1 MLTAPQTLPGP
12 GRAVTYHPGMPSPT
26 RKGLQKRL
34 RGQRLRAAA
43 LLTLLSL
50 STGQADMYEGME
62 LYRAGNIEAAL
73 QEFAAAA
80 EGGDPEA
87 RLYLAVHQL
96 TGQGIKQ
103 DPAAALRVLREAES
117 AGEPEATGMIAWA
130 HQYGV
135 GVPKDLPRA
144 LEGYRRAAEAGSV
157 SAMVVLGNA
166 YADGTLG
173 LPKDPVQAV
182 KWYARAAASP
192 VPDYLFSSRPDHAMM
207 RLARLYSAG
216 GAPGGKADPAQAFV
230 WYQKAAEARNPG
242 GLLTAAYLMIYG
254 IGTPKNSS
262 GATRFLDLLAELDPR
277 YRDVPTRLITNMQ
290 KEVEF
295 TQSADALVTMVS
307 QSRDAI
313 NAHIQ
318 RGNAGGG
325 RAEYSKAYNLALK
338 ASEEIF
344 TSINRAGRIMGEY
357 SQLSDVVGI
366 PRAQAEY
373 TKPLARFVEILSDRH
388 SELGQI
394 MDKLLRFI

>member
-1 MLTAPQTLPGP
+1 MLPGT
-12 GRAVTYHPGMPSPT
+12 GLAVIYHPGMPSPT
-26 RKGLQKRL
+26 RKGPQNRL

-50 STGQADMYEGME
+50 STGQADMYEGIE

-80 EGGDPEA
+80 ESGDPEA

-96 TGQGIKQ
+96 TGQGIQQ

-117 AGEPEATGMIAWA
+117 AGEREATFMIAQA
-130 HQYGV
+130 YQYGV
-135 GVPKDLPRA
+135 GVTKDLPRA

-157 SAMVVLGNA
+157 SAMVVLGDA
-166 YADGTLG
+166 HADGSLG
-173 LPKDPVQAV
+173 LSKDPVQAV
-182 KWYARAAASP
+182 TWYARASESP
-192 VPDYLFSSRPDHAMM
+192 VPDYLFGLRPDDAMM
-207 RLARLYSAG
+207 RLARLYSIG

-242 GLLTAAYLMIYG
+242 GLLTTAYLMLYG
-254 IGTPKNSS
+254 VGTPKNSS

-295 TQSADALVTMVS
+295 TQSSDALVTMVK
-307 QSRDAI
+307 QSSERI
-313 NAHIQ
+313 NAHIK

-325 RAEYSKAYNLALK
+325 RAEYSLAYNLALK

-344 TSINRAGRIMGEY
+344 TSINRAGSIMAEY
-357 SQLSDVVGI
+357 SQISDAVGI
-366 PRAQAEY
+366 PRANAEY
-373 TKPLARFVEILSDRH
+373 TRPLAGFVETLSQRRR
-388 SELGQI
+388 EFGQI

>member
-1 MLTAPQTLPGP
+1 MLPGT
-12 GRAVTYHPGMPSPT
+12 GLAVIYHPGMPSPT
-26 RKGLQKRL
+26 RKGPQNRL

-50 STGQADMYEGME
+50 STGQADMYEGIE

-80 EGGDPEA
+80 ESGDPEA

-96 TGQGIKQ
+96 TGQGIQQ

-117 AGEPEATGMIAWA
+117 AGEREATFMIAQA
-130 HQYGV
+130 YQYGV
-135 GVPKDLPRA
+135 GVTKDLPRA

-157 SAMVVLGNA
+157 SAMVVLGDA
-166 YADGTLG
+166 HADGSLG
-173 LPKDPVQAV
+173 LSKDPVQAV
-182 KWYARAAASP
+182 KWYTRAAESP
-192 VPDYLFSSRPDHAMM
+192 VSDYLFGHRPADAMM
-207 RLARLYSAG
+207 RLARLYSIG

-242 GLLTAAYLMIYG
+242 GLLTTAYLMLYG
-254 IGTPKNSS
+254 VGTPKNSS

-295 TQSADALVTMVS
+295 TQSSDALVTMVK
-307 QSRDAI
+307 QSSERI
-313 NAHIQ
+313 NAHIK

-325 RAEYSKAYNLALK
+325 RAEYSLAYNLALK

-344 TSINRAGRIMGEY
+344 TSINRAGNIIGEY
-357 SQLSDVVGI
+357 SRISDAVGI
-366 PRAQAEY
+366 PREDAEY
-373 TKPLARFVEILSDRH
+373 TKPLESFVKVLSDRH
-388 SELGQI
+388 RDFSQV